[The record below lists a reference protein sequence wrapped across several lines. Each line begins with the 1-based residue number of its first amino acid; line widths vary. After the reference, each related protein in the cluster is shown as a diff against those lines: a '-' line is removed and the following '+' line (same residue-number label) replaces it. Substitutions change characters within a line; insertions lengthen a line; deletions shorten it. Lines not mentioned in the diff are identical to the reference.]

1 MKELTR
7 EMFERRGSGGGIV
20 PVYREFLAD
29 METPVSVLSR
39 AADEDVFLLESVAS
53 TENGGRY
60 SFLGVNPYAT
70 VYEQGGCVYMQTPA
84 EGGRVLP
91 EKDVLSAL
99 RAIFKEKHFVA
110 DPSFLPP
117 GI

>member
-39 AADEDVFLLESVAS
+39 AADEDVFS
-53 TENGGRY
+53 
-60 SFLGVNPYAT
+60 
-70 VYEQGGCVYMQTPA
+70 
-84 EGGRVLP
+84 
-91 EKDVLSAL
+91 
-99 RAIFKEKHFVA
+99 
-110 DPSFLPP
+110 
-117 GI
+117 